1 MFSKHRVGSI
11 SEITNMSKVVSA
23 GLLAIDITCIL
34 IVKKHISTV
43 KFNKIKWFLCLTKMC
58 EQAAEAHKSKG
69 GGHLSRRTRMSSD
82 SNQLNKSSVD
92 AILSS
97 SDTLSASQVLNSL
110 GFLSFSFLFWYPF
123 VRDTFVHSCLSIFPG
138 DSDC

>member
-1 MFSKHRVGSI
+1 
-11 SEITNMSKVVSA
+11 
-23 GLLAIDITCIL
+23 
-34 IVKKHISTV
+34 
-43 KFNKIKWFLCLTKMC
+43 
-58 EQAAEAHKSKG
+58 
-69 GGHLSRRTRMSSD
+69 MSSD

-138 DSDC
+138 DSDCQVLNDGLKEKEKLFLYQHPLPLNSTEIGINNPAKGIFTFDKIARFNCIYINFYNF